1 VQGNEIRLATTLR
14 DAAVKYS
21 LPLAIF
27 LAAASMLWLGPCA
40 RAIGGE
46 RDESATPRSPQSRPR
61 RPESVA
67 RQAVMCGPNSLYL
80 LLGLNGIKVDVS
92 EIEKLAPLH
101 QDGMSLTEM
110 RDASNALGLRTKV
123 MRVSLDELRRNF
135 QFPVI
140 AYLNFEQ
147 HYVVVVDVDEKAVT
161 LLDGTTGD
169 KDEYA
174 IEWLEKRWSGYV
186 LMPEQDRFPW
196 LWLGAGFGLAFVVG
210 FVCAARVSR
219 IKK

>member
-1 VQGNEIRLATTLR
+1 M
-14 DAAVKYS
+14 KYS

-27 LAAASMLWLGPCA
+27 LAAASMLWLWPGP

-46 RDESATPRSPQSRPR
+46 RDESATPLSRQSRPR
-61 RPESVA
+61 RPDSVA

-92 EIEKLAPLH
+92 EIEKLVPLH
-101 QDGMSLTEM
+101 EDGMSLTEM

-123 MRVSLDELRRNF
+123 VRLSLDELRRNF
-135 QFPVI
+135 QYPVI
-140 AYLNFEQ
+140 AYLNYEQ
-147 HYVVVVDVDEKAVT
+147 HYGVVVSVDEKTVT

-174 IEWLEKRWSGYV
+174 IEWLEKRWAGYV
-186 LMPEQDRFPW
+186 LMPEGDRFPW
-196 LWLGAGFGLAFVVG
+196 LLLGAGFGLAFVVG